1 MVKLIGPWLEDPDKL
16 EVPRR
21 SQALASW
28 CLPMLSKSLE
38 ADEKERDALAL
49 YNTVKNM
56 AARQQEDKANG

>member
-1 MVKLIGPWLEDPDKL
+1 MKLIGPWLEEPRKL

-28 CLPMLSKSLE
+28 CLPMLSKSIE
-38 ADEKERDALAL
+38 ADEKERDALAI

-56 AARQQEDKANG
+56 AARQQEGKANG